1 MDEDEVDEAPH
12 QTCQARGHVVDE
24 GTLRCYQHQACID
37 WDLHELYA
45 MSKRSERPA
54 EKDSTTVAAPIGAG
68 PMSPAVVGVDEV
80 VGVDD
85 GNAGYELVLDKDEGG
100 GRAAATGVAA
110 AAAEEEWRR
119 RLG

>member
-1 MDEDEVDEAPH
+1 M
-12 QTCQARGHVVDE
+12 DE
-24 GTLRCYQHQACID
+24 GTRRCCQHRACVD

-45 MSKRSERPA
+45 MSKKSERAA
-54 EKDSTTVAAPIGAG
+54 EKDSTMVVAPIGVG

-85 GNAGYELVLDKDEGG
+85 GDASDGLVLDEDEGG
-100 GRAAATGVAA
+100 GRVVAAAMKVAA
-110 AAAEEEWRR
+110 AAAKEERRR